1 MGRFSVEKNMVA
13 AQPKDTAATNA
24 PIQQNLAPLVIP
36 TTFDKFSIAI
46 DRDGV
51 LCECV
56 EAIKGP
62 ETFKPIGDAFRAVAI
77 IRSKGHKIAI
87 LFDQPSVSQKKVTLE
102 QVEDCNRHMLNL
114 LGQAGCTSIDGIWYN
129 TSNKKEDVYA
139 KPKLGLFKHAEA
151 NIPNFKMQGGAY
163 IGDTIDDL
171 IMAEKA
177 GATPVL
183 VLTGQGKKTA
193 ELLQKPI
200 YRMLAPK
207 VKVFDNLMRFA
218 ESL

>member
-13 AQPKDTAATNA
+13 AQPADSATTNVA
-24 PIQQNLAPLVIP
+24 PQPLVPLIMP
-36 TTFDKFSIAI
+36 STFDKFAIAI

-51 LCECV
+51 LCECSD
-56 EAIKGP
+56 AIKGP

-77 IRSKGHKIAI
+77 LRSKGHKIAI
-87 LFDQPSVSQKKVTLE
+87 LFDQPSVSQRKVTLE
-102 QVEDCNRHMLNL
+102 QVEDCNRYMLGL

-129 TSNKKEDVYA
+129 TSNKKEDLYA

-163 IGDTIDDL
+163 VGDTIDDL
-171 IMAEKA
+171 LMADKA

-200 YRMLAPK
+200 YRMLTPK
-207 VKVFDNLMRFA
+207 VKVYDNLMKFA